1 MRIPVGD
8 FKLEEDEVKAIEGV
22 VRNGRISEGEKV
34 FEFEKA
40 FAGYIGTNHCVAL
53 NSGTSALMALLS
65 VLKKNG
71 ESDAD
76 SGLKVIT
83 TPLTYIATSN
93 AIVKSGFEPV
103 YVDVDMKTFAITPK
117 NIRKILK
124 ESDDVKEY
132 SLILPVHLMGYP
144 CDMNEINKI
153 AREYNLK
160 VIEDSSQAHG
170 SRYNGNK
177 TGSLCLAG
185 TFSFYV
191 AHNIQA
197 GEMGAVTTDDEALSL
212 NIRKIKA
219 AGRVCDCP
227 ICTRSKGL
235 CPREGDE
242 RDPRFTHDIIG
253 FNFKTTEFQ
262 AALGLTQLMKAD
274 EITKKR
280 RENIAYLNEALEEFE
295 GMLQLPAYSPDVSYL
310 AYPVVVRNQ
319 KISCTRLRRELEKR
333 GVESRPLFGC
343 IPTQQPAYTFM
354 KEEYRGKLPV
364 AEYLGENAFYVGCHQ
379 YLTQEQLDYMIT
391 CFKEIID

>member
-8 FKLEEDEVKAIEGV
+8 FKLEEDEIKAIEGV

-34 FEFEKA
+34 FEFETA
-40 FAGYIGTNHCVAL
+40 FAEYIGTNHCVAL

-71 ESDAD
+71 DSDAN

-103 YVDVDMKTFAITPK
+103 YVDVDMKTFAITPQ
-117 NIRKILK
+117 NIRKILE
-124 ESDDVKEY
+124 ESDDVDEY

-153 AREYNLK
+153 AREYNLM

-170 SRYNGNK
+170 SMYNGNK

-227 ICTRSKGL
+227 ICTRSQGS

-274 EITKKR
+274 EITR
-280 RENIAYLNEALEEFE
+280 RRGENVRYLNEALEEFNDV
-295 GMLQLPAYSPDVSYL
+295 LQLPEYSQDVSYL
-310 AYPVVVRNQ
+310 AYPVVVRGG
-319 KISCTRLRRELEKR
+319 KVSCTRFRKELEER

-343 IPTQQPAYTFM
+343 IPTQQPAYSFM
-354 KEEYRGKLPV
+354 KEECMGKLPV

-379 YLTQEQLDYMIT
+379 YLIQEQLDYMVT